1 MEVEEGLHITSMAG
15 SWISIIEGF
24 CGMQIINDTL
34 SFKNKLP
41 NKWTSLSF
49 KINFKGSIIDL
60 ILLKIK
66 LILFGKEN
74 PKLIL
79 YLMIKELHYNDF

>member
-1 MEVEEGLHITSMAG
+1 MAG

-49 KINFKGSIIDL
+49 KINFKGSILEVNI
-60 ILLKIK
+60 IENKINFIWK
-66 LILFGKEN
+66 GESKIN
-74 PKLIL
+74 I
-79 YLMIKELHYNDF
+79 ISNDKRITL